1 MPPCAA
7 VRRLLCRAAAAGHDG
22 QYQWPTYRQKTF
34 FFSLLKRVFFKILWE
49 EGKVQ
54 GLPFPWAFPGGN
66 RVLFIV
72 AVCVVWII
80 GLDLVAH
87 CQSRSWLGVPTSGA
101 GALLPLEACPS
112 EQAALIAQGVLR
124 QNLPAQCQGLGRSVF
139 RLFVERVWVC
149 EILVCSR
156 GTGTAEMLLA
166 RGGWGEP

>member
-1 MPPCAA
+1 MANTSGPLTDK
-7 VRRLLCRAAAAGHDG
+7 RL
-22 QYQWPTYRQKTF
+22 F
-34 FFSLLKRVFFKILWE
+34 FFSLKRVFFKILWE

-80 GLDLVAH
+80 GWISWRTV
-87 CQSRSWLGVPTSGA
+87 RVVGWLGVPTSGA

-149 EILVCSR
+149 EILVCSH